1 MNKNSKLIVKSLKT
15 MATTFTLGRFLGT
28 MFTII
33 IVALIK
39 YSISGN
45 LSIEYSD
52 FFGNVS
58 IGLLGWTI
66 NTGLIAILTEFLEI
80 KGINL
85 NLNQI
90 LFGWYTIKIDGG
102 SSSETT
108 KPRYKLYNAMESND
122 ESKGNTPLDKGK
134 GVDKEV
140 HPYYTG
146 GRDPYKVFIDSGA
159 QPLDKGKQVAPPI
172 EAPFATWSRI
182 FPGVDPASVFFPK
195 KINPAPGFNV
205 PGGEVPIRDDI
216 CQHIDYNSHIL
227 NQFKKMDLET
237 AIWQRDNY
245 LAKIQVL
252 DHKLV
257 YAKEAFSRLPDI
269 PTSENQ
275 FKLKNQILKDL
286 ETMSKDKT
294 RSEARTILLNSRIQ
308 FIEIQMNNN
317 NQNN

>member
-1 MNKNSKLIVKSLKT
+1 MNKNKLIVKSLKT

-28 MFTII
+28 MFTIVI
-33 IVALIK
+33 IALIK

-45 LSIEYSD
+45 LSIEYSN

-66 NTGLIAILTEFLEI
+66 NTGLIGMLTEYLEV

-85 NLNQI
+85 NLNQL
-90 LFGWYTIKIDGG
+90 LFGWYSMKIDGG
-102 SSSETT
+102 SLSETT
-108 KPRYKLYNAMESND
+108 KPKYKLYNVMESDD
-122 ESKGNTPLDKGK
+122 ELKGNTPLDKGK
-134 GVDKEV
+134 SVDKEV
-140 HPYYTG
+140 HSYYNG
-146 GRDPYKVFIDSGA
+146 GIDPDKEFIDSNI
-159 QPLDKGKQVAPPI
+159 QPLNKGKQVAPPT

-182 FPGVDPASVFFPK
+182 FPGVDPASVLFPK
-195 KINPAPGFNV
+195 KINPGPGFNV

-237 AIWQRDNY
+237 AIAQRNNY
-245 LAKIQVL
+245 LAKIHVL
-252 DHKLV
+252 DNKLV
-257 YAKEAFSRLPDI
+257 YAKEAFSRMPDI
-269 PTSENQ
+269 PTTENE

-308 FIEIQMNNN
+308 FIEIQINNN

>member
-1 MNKNSKLIVKSLKT
+1 MNKNKKLIVKSLKT
-15 MATTFTLGRFLGT
+15 MATTFTLARFLGA
-28 MFTII
+28 MSTII
-33 IVALIK
+33 VVALIK

-45 LSIEYSD
+45 LSIEYGD

-58 IGLLGWTI
+58 IGLLCWTI
-66 NTGLIAILTEFLEI
+66 NTGLIAMLTEYLEV

-85 NLNQI
+85 NLNQ
-90 LFGWYTIKIDGG
+90 LLYGWNTMKIDGG
-102 SSSETT
+102 LSSETT
-108 KPRYKLYNAMESND
+108 KPRYKLYNAMEPDD
-122 ESKGNTPLDKGK
+122 ELK

-140 HPYYTG
+140 HPNYNE
-146 GRDPYKVFIDSGA
+146 GRDPDKGFIDSDT
-159 QPLDKGKQVAPPI
+159 QPLDKGKQVAPPT

-195 KINPAPGFNV
+195 KINPGPGFNV
-205 PGGEVPIRDDI
+205 PGGEVLIREDI
-216 CQHIDYNSHIL
+216 CQYIDYNSHIL

-237 AIWQRDNY
+237 AIAQRNNY

-252 DHKLV
+252 DNKLV
-257 YAKEAFSRLPDI
+257 YAKEAFSRMPDI
-269 PTSENQ
+269 PTTENE

-294 RSEARTILLNSRIQ
+294 RSEARATLLNYRIQ